1 MAKTIT
7 QKVVFKNTPVST
19 LYSMYLDSKH
29 HTAING
35 GAKAS
40 ISAKEG
46 AKYSAGNKYITGR
59 NLQLIKNKL
68 ISQSWRASDWDDTD
82 TDSTF
87 IMLFEQNGK
96 DAVINMTHANIPDK
110 HVAGIKSG
118 WTSYYWEP
126 WKKYLKT
133 KK

>member
-7 QKVVFKNTPVST
+7 QKVVFKNTPVSK

-29 HTAING
+29 HTAITG
-35 GAKAS
+35 GEPAN

-46 AKYSAGNKYITGR
+46 AKYTAHGGWIVGK
-59 NLQLIKNKL
+59 NLQLGKNNL
-68 ISQSWRASDWDDTD
+68 IVQSWRGKDWEKGLP
-82 TDSTF
+82 DSTF

-118 WTSYYWEP
+118 WNDYYWKP
-126 WKKYLKT
+126 WKKLLSK
-133 KK
+133 